1 MGGSSKQ
8 QKQSSTQT
16 SSPPAW
22 AMPLFRQGAKDAQN
36 FYQSGQGGNVYQGQR
51 VADLSRETQSG
62 LQGLQQ
68 ALSGFGNNAL
78 QSRLGQPTAAQ
89 SNLADMAS
97 GSYLQQGNPYYRE
110 RLNEAANEMAAK
122 VNSQMSGAGRYGS
135 GANSNI
141 LAKNTAAM
149 MVNGLNTD
157 YDRAMQNMLAANGQ
171 IDSANQGALN
181 SAGNYL
187 RNWSGAA
194 EAQMQGGRVVDDNAQ
209 DKLAAAQQKWEEEDN
224 KGWRRLGYLQDAA
237 KGLAGNYGTQTSKSS
252 TSMSDRNNPWNMV
265 GSLGGLTRKSDRRA
279 KENIIPAGCKNGFPL
294 YEFNYKGEK
303 QRWRGVMAQD
313 VLRLKPEA
321 VTIDA
326 GDGLYCVDYGQ
337 LGFEPQKLAEFL
349 DRAKTEG

>member
-1 MGGSSKQ
+1 MGGSSRKQ
-8 QKQSSTQT
+8 TQT
-16 SSPPAW
+16 SVQTSKPPAW
-22 AMPLFRQGAKDAQN
+22 AAPLFRQGAQDAQN
-36 FYQSGQGGNVYQGQR
+36 LYQSGQGGNVYQGQR
-51 VADLSRETQSG
+51 VADLSKETQSG
-62 LQGLQQ
+62 LHGLQQ
-68 ALSGFGNNAL
+68 ALDGFGNPAL
-78 QSRLGQPTAAQ
+78 QGLLGQKTAAQ

-110 RLNEAANEMAAK
+110 QLNAAVNDMAAR
-122 VNSQMSGAGRYGS
+122 VNSQMAGAGRYGS

-141 LAKNTAAM
+141 LAKNTASM
-149 MVNGLNTD
+149 MLSGLNAD

-194 EAQMQGGRVVDDNAQ
+194 DAQLQGGRAVDGNAQ
-209 DKLAAAQQKWEEEDN
+209 DRLAAEQQKWQEEDD

-237 KGLAGNYGTQTSKSS
+237 QGFAGNYGTQTGKSS
-252 TSMSDRNNPWNMV
+252 TTMRDSNNPWNMA
-265 GSLGGLTRKSDRRA
+265 GSLSGLTRKCDRRA
-279 KENIIPAGCKNGFPL
+279 KENIVPAGGKNGFPL

-321 VTIDA
+321 VRVDT

-337 LGFEPQKLAEFL
+337 LGFEPQKV
-349 DRAKTEG
+349 